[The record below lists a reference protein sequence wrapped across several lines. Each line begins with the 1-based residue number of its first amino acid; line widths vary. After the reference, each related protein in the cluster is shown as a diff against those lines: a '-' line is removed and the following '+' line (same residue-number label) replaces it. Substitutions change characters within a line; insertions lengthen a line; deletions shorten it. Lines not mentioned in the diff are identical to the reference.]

1 MVQIIQINKE
11 ELQAVVKDCLRD
23 FIEEIRNTPF
33 PVELP
38 DDCLFA
44 EACEIAGVS
53 ESKMY
58 KLSATGEIPVKK
70 YNGKLVFSI
79 NDLREYRDNK
89 TIVKTTPEE
98 IRLSK
103 SIKQA

>member
-1 MVQIIQINKE
+1 
-11 ELQAVVKDCLRD
+11 
-23 FIEEIRNTPF
+23 
-33 PVELP
+33 
-38 DDCLFA
+38 
-44 EACEIAGVS
+44 
-53 ESKMY
+53 MY

-98 IRLSK
+98 IMSARLSK